1 VKRDGLEAAGFEA
14 GLDQGEVEWGVDGV
28 AGEGVIKLEAEVVPR
43 EEGRVGLC
51 LGLCLV
57 SKVQGES
64 RCRRELRCWP
74 GWRVAG
80 HG

>member
-1 VKRDGLEAAGFEA
+1 VEKDGLEAASLEA

-28 AGEGVIKLEAEVVPR
+28 AGEGVVQLEAEVVLG

-51 LGLCLV
+51 LCLRQV

-64 RCRRELRCWP
+64 RCGGELRGRP